1 MYNNC
6 VCVCERKREGE
17 REGEETKREREAIY
31 LTGGLR
37 ESGVR
42 CDEDRE
48 DEDLTKK

>member
-6 VCVCERKREGE
+6 VCVRE
-17 REGEETKREREAIY
+17 REGGEETEREREAIY

-48 DEDLTKK
+48 DEDRTKK

>member
-1 MYNNC
+1 MC
-6 VCVCERKREGE
+6 VCVREEERGRERGGRDKE
-17 REGEETKREREAIY
+17 REREAIY